1 MTAAARPL
9 SARPLSALAL
19 AEKSVPRYT
28 SYPTAPHFSAAV
40 DSTAAEEWAADLDPA
55 TSLSLYLHQPY
66 CANIC
71 AYCGCNAKAAR
82 REEPLDA
89 WTATAIKEIRALAGF
104 TRARR
109 VKHIHWG
116 GGTPSLIGPQRFDRV
131 LNALREAFDLGDVA
145 EHAIELDP
153 RTVTP
158 AFIAALARQGVTR
171 ASLGVQDMNL
181 HVQEAIG
188 RVQPYETVADVVA
201 RLREGGIDAI
211 NLDLMYGLPKQSLDD
226 VRETARLAAGLKPSR
241 LAIFGYAHVPWFKT
255 HQRLIDTAALPGAAE
270 RLAQAQ
276 AAQESLQ
283 ANGYVAIGLDHFAL
297 PDDDMAIAMAEGRL
311 RRNFQGYTTDE
322 AEALIGIGPSSIG
335 HLPQGFLQN
344 APDVGGWTRK
354 VEAGR
359 MPVVKGVA
367 VTDEDRVRSDLI
379 ERLMCDFA
387 VDYGRYAQALTGARG
402 GFDESQADLDAL
414 AAEGLL
420 SHDSAERRV
429 VMSERGRA
437 FVRLAAAAFDARLR
451 AATTARHS
459 AAV

>member
-1 MTAAARPL
+1 MTVA
-9 SARPLSALAL
+9 ARPLSALAL

-28 SYPTAPHFSAAV
+28 SYPTAPHFSTAV
-40 DSTAAEEWAADLDPA
+40 DSAVAEDWLAALDPA
-55 TSLSLYLHQPY
+55 TSLSLYIHQPY
-66 CANIC
+66 CAQIC
-71 AYCGCNAKAAR
+71 AYCGCNAKAAK
-82 REEPLDA
+82 REQPLDA
-89 WTATAIKEIRALAGF
+89 YTATAETEIRALAGR
-104 TRARR
+104 TRARKVR
-109 VKHIHWG
+109 HIHWG
-116 GGTPSLIGPQRFDRV
+116 GGTPSLIGSARFER
-131 LNALREAFDLGDVA
+131 LMAALRESFDLSGVV

-153 RTVTP
+153 RTVTDD
-158 AFIAALARQGVTR
+158 FIAALARQGVTR

-188 RVQPYETVADVVA
+188 RVQPYETVARVVEA
-201 RLREGGIDAI
+201 LRAGGVDAI

-241 LAIFGYAHVPWFKT
+241 LAIFGYAHVPWFKV
-255 HQRLIDTAALPGAAE
+255 HQRLIDAAALPGAAE

-276 AAQESLQ
+276 AAQETLE

-297 PDDDMAIAMAEGRL
+297 PQDDMALAMKQGRL

-322 AEALIGIGPSSIG
+322 AQALIGIGPSSIG

-344 APDVGGWTRK
+344 APDIAGWTRK

-359 MPVVKGVA
+359 VSVVKGVA
-367 VTDEDRVRSDLI
+367 VTQEDRVRSDLI

-387 VDYGRYAQALTGARG
+387 VDYGHYAQRLTGERA
-402 GFDESQADLDAL
+402 GFDEAQADLDAL

-420 SHDSAERRV
+420 AHDRAARRV
-429 VMSERGRA
+429 AMSERGRP

-451 AATTARHS
+451 AASPARHS

>member
-1 MTAAARPL
+1 MTVAARPF
-9 SARPLSALAL
+9 SALAL

-40 DSTAAEEWAADLDPA
+40 DSAVAESWAAALDRD

-66 CANIC
+66 CAQIC

-82 REEPLDA
+82 RPAPLDA

-104 TRARR
+104 TRARKVR
-109 VKHIHWG
+109 HIHWG
-116 GGTPSLIGPQRFDRV
+116 GGTPSLIGPERFDQV
-131 LNALREAFDLGDVA
+131 LNALREVFDLSA
-145 EHAIELDP
+145 IREHAIELDP

-158 AFIAALARQGVTR
+158 AFIEALARQGVTR

-201 RLREGGIDAI
+201 RLRAGGVEAI

-226 VRETARLAAGLKPSR
+226 VRETARLAAGLRPSR
-241 LAIFGYAHVPWFKT
+241 LAIFGYAHVPWFKV
-255 HQRLIDTAALPGAAE
+255 HQRLIDAAALPGAAE

-276 AAQESLQ
+276 AAQETLE
-283 ANGYVAIGLDHFAL
+283 AAGYVAIGLDHFAL
-297 PDDDMAIAMAEGRL
+297 PEDDMAIALKEGRL

-335 HLPQGFLQN
+335 HMPQGFLQN
-344 APDVGGWTRK
+344 APDVPGWTRA

-387 VDYGRYAQALTGARG
+387 VDYGAYAERFAGARA
-402 GFDESQADLDAL
+402 GFDESQPDLDAL

-420 SHDSAERRV
+420 THDRIARRV
-429 VMSERGRA
+429 TMSERGRP